1 MVRKFEK
8 TLPYGDEQLTRDK
21 LFQRPEVLSYLRRN
35 GVEKNSR
42 VLLTRFYRELKK
54 GNITKEIIMMQ
65 EPGKKMQEP
74 KMVRKPEKIYP
85 YGDEQLTR
93 DELLEKPEV
102 LGYLRRNGVEKNKRG
117 LLARFYKEL
126 RKGNITKEIVTGQEP
141 RMQEPT
147 DYEQLMLN
155 LMNNENEGYKK
166 LILSLLESEYHFEN
180 TKVIPRVKPSEISWI
195 RLNKMTKVELN
206 KLAKSVGIKNYI
218 NIKKHELIEKIERMK
233 K

>member
-8 TLPYGDEQLTRDK
+8 TYPYGDEQLTRDK

-35 GVEKNSR
+35 GVEKNRR

-54 GNITKEIIMMQ
+54 GNITKKIIMMQ

-141 RMQEPT
+141 RTQEPT

-166 LILSLLESEYHFEN
+166 
-180 TKVIPRVKPSEISWI
+180 
-195 RLNKMTKVELN
+195 
-206 KLAKSVGIKNYI
+206 I
-218 NIKKHELIEKIERMK
+218 NFKFT
-233 K
+233 